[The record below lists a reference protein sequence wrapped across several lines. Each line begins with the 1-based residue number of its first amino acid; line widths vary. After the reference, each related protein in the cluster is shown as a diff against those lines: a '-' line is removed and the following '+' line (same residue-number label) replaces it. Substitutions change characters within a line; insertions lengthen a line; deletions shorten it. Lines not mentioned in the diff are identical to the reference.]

1 MFELTEKTVKA
12 IAKAVAEVVVS
23 VITAI
28 FDGRRRRKARE
39 SAEKDVKKACEKG
52 SLSDLIGSVQALKR
66 AKKCAAAAI
75 CLMAAGC
82 CSGPNI
88 IAVRPYEGSYKTK
101 ADLLKAV
108 QAADIPKGEQV
119 WLLSPQTLNSLITK

>member
-1 MFELTEKTVKA
+1 MFKLTEKTVKA
-12 IAKAVAEVVVS
+12 IAKAVAEVVIS
-23 VITAI
+23 RIKAI
-28 FDGRRRRKARE
+28 FDRKRQRKARE

-52 SLSDLIGSVQALKR
+52 DLSDLISSAQALKR

-101 ADLLKAV
+101 GDLLKAV
-108 QAADIPKGEQV
+108 
-119 WLLSPQTLNSLITK
+119 